1 MIEGKENLQ
10 AENFTELC
18 STENGQNGRRTNQLA
33 KGKKV
38 NQIIIILLI
47 KKFCESSARSASNRR
62 FRKFCARRNS
72 VPNLYDRGNGK
83 PPSGEFYG
91 ALLHGERAERAQNK

>member
-1 MIEGKENLQ
+1 MIEGTENLQ

-33 KGKKV
+33 KGKKI
-38 NQIIIILLI
+38 NQITIIFLI

-62 FRKFCARRNS
+62 FRKFSARILQFLT
-72 VPNLYDRGNGK
+72 LYDRGNGIT
-83 PPSGEFYG
+83 PSGELYG